1 MDAIDSY
8 IPQPERDI
16 DKPFLMPVE
25 DVFSITGRGTVVTG
39 RIERGIIKVGEEVEL
54 DSAGDLDGGRVG
66 DVTDPQG
73 EFAEVVEDHA
83 AGGADAAVVGVEAA
97 HGPLGAE
104 RPSDLPLDQAEDQQS
119 QTDDLDQGGNAPV
132 VLHEDRHDRERQDR
146 GEEQDGGADERNLG
160 RHTEDVVGKID
171 GHGAPR
177 PWIEPRCGR
186 WASPPAAPAVF
197 AR

>member
-1 MDAIDSY
+1 
-8 IPQPERDI
+8 
-16 DKPFLMPVE
+16 
-25 DVFSITGRGTVVTG
+25 
-39 RIERGIIKVGEEVEL
+39 L

-132 VLHEDRHDRERQDR
+132 VLHEDRHDRERS
-146 GEEQDGGADERNLG
+146 L
-160 RHTEDVVGKID
+160 DVVVSALDRALALVVDQSLPGACLVGGD
-171 GHGAPR
+171 GR
-177 PWIEPRCGR
+177 Q
-186 WASPPAAPAVF
+186 
-197 AR
+197 